1 MLDIFENGVL
11 YRKVLIEYFQ
21 KIYRLNT
28 IGHTGA
34 FEISKNAKKKVLTQQ
49 KIAFFEHFECIYLV
63 NGMSDSI
70 KPAHFLKVLNDDITI
85 KKTVFKNIQVEKNDV
100 ISKMA
105 DFAIFG
111 PKNANIS

>member
-1 MLDIFENGVL
+1 MHL
-11 YRKVLIEYFQ
+11 KSQ
-21 KIYRLNT
+21 KMQT
-28 IGHTGA
+28 
-34 FEISKNAKKKVLTQQ
+34 KVLTQE

-70 KPAHFLKVLNDDITI
+70 KPAHFFKVLNKDFTI

-105 DFAIFG
+105 DFAIF
-111 PKNANIS
+111 